1 MFSTLKQRLL
11 LALYVFLILSI
22 PVGAY
27 LASQAQNLKSKAD
40 ETKTSSNKPL
50 ATQVPK
56 PIGTAKNELISLAE
70 QSVSTSA
77 GTQSTTTASPT
88 PEASTTIATTFGPT
102 LSIKAKLEGRPE
114 GKQETKMF
122 VGIIEGSVSTSP
134 KYLLSFNVNT
144 SADGIY
150 EGLSLAGLTTGSS
163 YTALLKGQAQLTKAV
178 SFTMSPNITKLN
190 SDDFVTLLTG
200 DLNEDNTINTA
211 DLAIIKSAMGSNSS
225 SSNWKELADFNM
237 DGVINI
243 LDYSILYKNYGKS
256 GDSGV
261 WVSPDPTATPSASL
275 RTSPS
280 ASLTDPSDNERAIG
294 GPQSDG
300 YWMWIPNIKTP

>member
-22 PVGAY
+22 PVGAF

-40 ETKTSSNKPL
+40 EPKKVEKPL
-50 ATQVPK
+50 TAQVPK

-70 QSVSTSA
+70 QSVSTSG
-77 GTQSTTTASPT
+77 GTQSTTTTSPT
-88 PEASTTIATTFGPT
+88 PEDSTTIATTFGPT

-114 GKQETKMF
+114 GKQATKMF

-134 KYLLSFNVNT
+134 KYLLSFNVST
-144 SADGIY
+144 SDDGIY
-150 EGLSLAGLTTGSS
+150 EGLSLAGLTTGTS

-178 SFTMSPNITKLN
+178 SFTMSANVTKLN

-211 DLAIIKSAMGSNSS
+211 DLAIIKSAMGSSSS
-225 SSNWKELADFNM
+225 SSNWKETADFNL

-243 LDYSILYKNYGKS
+243 LDYSILYKNYDKS

-261 WVSPDPTATPSASL
+261 WVSPVPTAT
-275 RTSPS
+275 PS
-280 ASLTDPSDNERAIG
+280 ASLTDPSDNKRAIG

-300 YWMWIPNIKTP
+300 YWMWVPNLKP